1 MSQLTSK
8 VVYAVFFSQRS
19 FIRNIT
25 GWYKMQTTDCRL
37 GLKCRLRPK
46 LSHRLMIRDM
56 FSIYDVCIGKKKIKS
71 NPFNGRSQKVEMF

>member
-1 MSQLTSK
+1 
-8 VVYAVFFSQRS
+8 
-19 FIRNIT
+19 
-25 GWYKMQTTDCRL
+25 MQTTDCRL

-71 NPFNGRSQKVEMF
+71 KPFNGRSQKVEMF